1 MVTLEHVKTLSP
13 TELKI
18 LLYMSL
24 TNKTQTITH
33 EVLAKEIN
41 VNQRSIR
48 EALKVLQERGLISC
62 RRKKKESTESTI
74 IFH

>member
-18 LLYMSL
+18 LLYMSF
-24 TNKTQTITH
+24 TGKTQTITH
-33 EVLAKEIN
+33 KVLAKEIN

-48 EALKVLQERGLISC
+48 EALKMLQDRGLITC
-62 RRKKKESTESTI
+62 NRITVESTESTI
-74 IFH
+74 TFH

>member
-33 EVLAKEIN
+33 DSLAKEIN
-41 VNQRSIR
+41 VNPRSIR
-48 EALKVLQERGLISC
+48 DALKTLQQRGLISC
-62 RRKKKESTESTI
+62 RRRKNESTESTI
-74 IFH
+74 TFH